1 MFFSKKEKLLW
12 YYVFAQ
18 KILFLVCRLK
28 EAYMFTLL
36 EAIDTCWFLLIM
48 VSLESLTVMLT
59 LLHDG
64 TTGSFTY

>member
-1 MFFSKKEKLLW
+1 
-12 YYVFAQ
+12 
-18 KILFLVCRLK
+18 
-28 EAYMFTLL
+28 MFTLL
-36 EAIDTCWFLLIM
+36 KAIDTCWFLLIM